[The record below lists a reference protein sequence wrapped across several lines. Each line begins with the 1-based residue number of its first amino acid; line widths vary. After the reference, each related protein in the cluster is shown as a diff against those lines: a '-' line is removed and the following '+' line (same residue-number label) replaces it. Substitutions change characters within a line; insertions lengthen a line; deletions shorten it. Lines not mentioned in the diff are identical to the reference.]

1 MPFPGISPLSLRWVH
16 RSTSNAKPKRPLVP
30 QPRSKHA
37 KRRPL
42 VPPSNEP
49 LHVRRNSVLLQNKPL
64 PSRQPPQPR
73 PSKRPSRSKRLLP
86 MRRRLR
92 LR

>member
-30 QPRSKHA
+30 PPRSRHA

-73 PSKRPSRSKRLLP
+73 QS
-86 MRRRLR
+86 
-92 LR
+92 